1 MRARAQEDVSSGVSL
16 SVNRMVDQLPL
27 GALRDRVA
35 SSVVLVRP
43 IKVRRGLVCEMTW
56 ELGEPRGG
64 HGLGLIAR
72 YKYNGRSGSA
82 SEVSPPSGVMDP
94 GNGPSALE

>member
-43 IKVRRGLVCEMTW
+43 IKVRRGLVCE